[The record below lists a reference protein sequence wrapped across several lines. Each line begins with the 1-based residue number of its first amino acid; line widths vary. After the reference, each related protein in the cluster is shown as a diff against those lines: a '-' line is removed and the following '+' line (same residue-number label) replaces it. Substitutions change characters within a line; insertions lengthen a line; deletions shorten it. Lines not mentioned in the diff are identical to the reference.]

1 VARKRVKLDKKEEDI
16 KKAFGKALKQ
26 VRLSKGY
33 TQLDLGEL
41 ADCHF
46 TFISQ
51 IERGVRQPTITTI
64 FKLAKILEINPEELV
79 KKARIRH
86 RREISINYDGRM
98 LYGTNLIE
106 FYSILN

>member
-1 VARKRVKLDKKEEDI
+1 MARKRVKLEPKEEDL

-64 FKLAKILEINPEELV
+64 FKLANVLEINPEELV
-79 KKARIRH
+79 KKTRLK
-86 RREISINYDGRM
+86 YKK
-98 LYGTNLIE
+98 TK
-106 FYSILN
+106 

>member
-1 VARKRVKLDKKEEDI
+1 MARKRVKIEPREKTIPE
-16 KKAFGKALKQ
+16 AFGKALKH

-33 TQLDLGEL
+33 TQLALGEL

-64 FKLAKILEINPEELV
+64 FKLAKILDINPEELV
-79 KKARIRH
+79 KKARL
-86 RREISINYDGRM
+86 NYKK
-98 LYGTNLIE
+98 
-106 FYSILN
+106 SK

>member
-1 VARKRVKLDKKEEDI
+1 MARKRVKLDAREEDVR
-16 KKAFGKALKQ
+16 KAFGKALRQ
-26 VRLSKGY
+26 VRKSKGY

-64 FKLAKILEINPEELV
+64 FKLANVLEINPEELV
-79 KKARIRH
+79 KKTRLK
-86 RREISINYDGRM
+86 YKK
-98 LYGTNLIE
+98 T
-106 FYSILN
+106 